1 MSETTTALE
10 TTGEDTESKPKRG
23 ASSTERIFGKDVTKH
38 GYVALPNILVRG
50 QAKLDLSTTQF
61 NILAQLLSYWI
72 DPERPPFPSKADL
85 ARRMG
90 LNPATV
96 RINIATLEKKKLVR
110 REQRKTKAGD
120 WNSNVYHLDG
130 LIDAL
135 KGLAPEFEAERK
147 ERRAKQAETEKR
159 SAKDEADERARR
171 RGVKRRR

>member
-1 MSETTTALE
+1 MTTTPTQEAASPE
-10 TTGEDTESKPKRG
+10 TLTTTSK
-23 ASSTERIFGKDVTKH
+23 SSTERIFGKDVTKY

-50 QAKLDLSTTQF
+50 QAKLGLSTTQF

-72 DPERPPFPSKADL
+72 DPDRPPFPSKADL

-90 LNPATV
+90 LNPTTV
-96 RINIATLEKKKLVR
+96 RINIAALEERKLVR

-120 WNSNVYHLDG
+120 WNSNIYHLDG

-135 KGLAPEFEAERK
+135 KAMAPEFEAERK
-147 ERRAKQAETEKR
+147 ERQANRAKTEER
-159 SAKDEADERARR
+159 SSGDEAAERSRK